1 MPDINKNE
9 DLSLDDSVKVN
20 KQGNPILGRLVG
32 PCADFLTSTRN
43 GRKYDESLWDKVFED
58 PIVKEYFECGGIPG
72 ELDHPTDRTETCSEK
87 IAVIMPEPPKKNDNG
102 ELIASFDILDTPNG
116 RITYTLAKY
125 GYKLGISSRG
135 SGDTYTDMNGEEHV
149 DEDSYDFQA
158 FDVVLLP
165 AVKSARLNLV
175 NESFSNE
182 SIGFKK
188 AINEALEK
196 SSDNDKKIMTETLN
210 NLKIDY
216 LPEKVDNKESIN
228 SVEAD
233 DNGSSLVVD
242 LQESLKK
249 NQQLE
254 KQIRDLQEQLSVSY
268 TKEEGLSKLEENY
281 KKVSRELAESKKSE
295 KALKTRIS
303 KLVENLNSINGDSV
317 SNKEE
322 LDNLRKQ
329 FNEKL
334 SNSSNNNKLLQEKLL
349 NKNAEIRSLKE
360 QLIKSDSL
368 NKKLENKVK
377 EFDQMAESLKENIED
392 LKKDSSIKYS
402 EYSKNLSK
410 ERLLTE
416 KYKKIAKRAVDK
428 YIDVKALALG
438 VKPREIENK
447 LSENYSFDDI
457 DRICEDLKTYKLNMS
472 KLPFDISNGR
482 QYKMTIKE
490 SREPIIP
497 NNAKVDDDVDN
508 SLLGLAGMI

>member
-87 IAVIMPEPPKKNDNG
+87 IAVIMPEPPKKNNNG

-135 SGDTYTDMNGEEHV
+135 SGDTYMDSDGEEHV

-175 NESFSNE
+175 NESFNNE

-188 AINEALEK
+188 AINEALER
-196 SSDNDKKIMTETLN
+196 SNDNDKKIMKETLE

-228 SVEAD
+228 FVEAD
-233 DNGSSLVVD
+233 NSGSSLVVD
-242 LQESLKK
+242 LQEALKK
-249 NQQLE
+249 NQRLE
-254 KQIRDLQEQLSVSY
+254 KQISDLQKQLSVSY
-268 TKEEGLSKLEENY
+268 TKEEDFSKLEENY
-281 KKVSRELAESKKSE
+281 RKVSRELSESKKTE
-295 KALKTRIS
+295 KALKVRIS
-303 KLVENLNSINGDSV
+303 KLVENLNSINGQSV

-322 LDNLRKQ
+322 LDNLREQYDK
-329 FNEKL
+329 KL
-334 SNSSNNNKLLQEKLL
+334 SSSSDSNKLLQEKLL

-360 QLIKSDSL
+360 KLIKSNSSI
-368 NKKLENKVK
+368 KSLENELK
-377 EFDQMAESLKENIED
+377 EFGQLNESLKENIEE

-402 EYSKNLSK
+402 EYSQKLSK
-410 ERLLTE
+410 EKAITE
-416 KYKKIAKRAVDK
+416 KYRKIAKRAVDK
-428 YIDVKALALG
+428 YIENRALALG

-457 DRICEDLKTYKLNMS
+457 DRVCEDLKTYKLNMS
-472 KLPFDISNGR
+472 KLPFDISSGR
-482 QYKMTIKE
+482 QYKMTVKE
-490 SREPIIP
+490 SIEPIIP
-497 NNAKVDDDVDN
+497 NNAKVDDDVDD